1 MLVTNSAKRYSWAL
15 LFAVSIA
22 AMTLSTA
29 ISTSTS
35 TADDKPPAAKKSGEG
50 SIAYWVT
57 QLNSDHYLR
66 RETAAQKLTQA
77 GPKAIPDLVLV
88 MQSGD
93 LEVVER
99 ASNVITEIAVSGS
112 PQDDGGAWD
121 KLNELKSD
129 TVGRVASRAQTAV
142 NEIRKHRSAQARTEL
157 TSAGVF
163 VGIDEFVIQARSQ
176 PTLIVQVDEKWNGDV
191 EALQWLRWLDGIQN
205 ARVKGPSIEGEVL
218 AQIIKVPDL
227 KSLAIVDGTV
237 DEAALQPL
245 LEMNPLND
253 LEFRYVRLTDE
264 QAEKIATMPVRVSMN
279 LMGTGIS
286 AEKVESMRASA
297 PGLAIE
303 HRQGGFL
310 GVTCQDSFDVCEI
323 SGVVAKSA
331 AEDAGLI
338 RGDIVLK
345 LDDTVVTRFK
355 DLQDAINQH
364 IPGDTVKV
372 TFQRAEITKVVDL
385 QLRRFED

>member
-1 MLVTNSAKRYSWAL
+1 MLVTNFAKRYSWAL
-15 LFAVSIA
+15 LFAAAIA
-22 AMTLSTA
+22 ATT
-29 ISTSTS
+29 TS
-35 TADDKPPAAKKSGEG
+35 TAQDKPQAEQKSGEG

-57 QLNSDHYLR
+57 QLASDHYLR
-66 RETAAQKLTQA
+66 RETAAQKLAQA
-77 GPKAIPDLVLV
+77 GPSAIPDLIQV
-88 MQSGD
+88 MQTGD

-112 PQDDGGAWD
+112 PQEDGGAWD
-121 KLNELKSD
+121 KLNELKSG

-142 NEIRKHRSAQARTEL
+142 DEIRKHRSVQARTEL
-157 TSAGVF
+157 NSAGVF

-176 PTLIVQVDEKWNGDV
+176 PSLIVQIDEKWNGDV
-191 EALQWLRWLDGIQN
+191 EALQWLKWLDGIPN
-205 ARVKGPSIEGEVL
+205 ARVKGPAIEGTVL
-218 AQIIKVPDL
+218 AQITKVPDL

-237 DEAALQPL
+237 DDEVLQPL

-253 LEFRYVRLTDE
+253 LEFRYVRLNDE

-279 LMGTGIS
+279 LMGTGLS

-297 PGLAIE
+297 PGLAID

-310 GVTCQDSFDVCEI
+310 GVTCQDSFDICEI
-323 SGVVAKSA
+323 SSVIAKSA

-338 RGDIVLK
+338 RGDVVLK